1 MSRFLLA
8 LRCFFAVLFY
18 FRLPR
23 DAVRLLPPKELSP
36 PSEAG
41 EEAEAPASKAPA
53 PAKAAAKATAAP
65 AKSEEREPSPAPVV
79 PAAPAPVITATPI
92 VVPGGA
98 AQPVM
103 GLVVPVPAEPAPASA
118 TEPAQSEAAL
128 RRRGAVQMLALLQ
141 REGRLIDFLMEE
153 LDQLGDAQ
161 IGSAVRDIH
170 RGCRKGLLEH
180 VKVSPVRPE
189 PDEAAVR
196 IEEGYDPS
204 AVRLIGNITGRPPFH
219 GTLRH
224 HGWRAKDVLLPDLP
238 RSHDPQVITPAE
250 VELGG

>member
-18 FRLPR
+18 FRLPK
-23 DAVRLLPPKELSP
+23 DAVALLPPPALGPITPEP
-36 PSEAG
+36 PAPLAPPEPVLPPAPARAAPAVEA
-41 EEAEAPASKAPA
+41 APVEAPAARPA
-53 PAKAAAKATAAP
+53 PAA
-65 AKSEEREPSPAPVV
+65 EP
-79 PAAPAPVITATPI
+79 PAAPAP
-92 VVPGGA
+92 
-98 AQPVM
+98 
-103 GLVVPVPAEPAPASA
+103 
-118 TEPAQSEAAL
+118 AL
-128 RRRGAVQMLALLQ
+128 AVSDEVRRRGAVQMLALLQ

-153 LDQLGDAQ
+153 VDAYADAQ
-161 IGSAVRDIH
+161 IGAAARDIH

-180 VKVSPVRPE
+180 VKVAPVRPE

-196 IEEGYDPS
+196 VEEGYDPS
-204 AVRLIGNITGRPPFH
+204 AVRLIGNLTGRPPFH

-238 RSHDPQVITPAE
+238 PSHDPQVITPAE